1 MRSHGAG
8 ASTLVEA
15 LAGLLGG
22 EREALHAA
30 LERLSGLHGDGVRR
44 WCFVP
49 SEMLRSKSGSGNE
62 WAAPRASASRLFW
75 RVRVDAKISSARA
88 AGADFL
94 TRRQT
99 IAFRV
104 ASSPCAR
111 QYPHSSSKM
120 ARRVARSSVSAS
132 KPRTARKKNQKR
144 SLDAYTIAQHEV
156 GDRTKIRQHRLG
168 EALDDNPRRKRQRM
182 DDEEEDS
189 EEDDHLSNPRKK
201 TAKGRFDQ
209 LDVSEGSDSEGN
221 TWRMG
226 EVDEDDDSDI
236 DSDEAFDESDEE
248 RFADFTFRGSSTNKE
263 KKGKGKGKPAKPVDE
278 DGDIDLD
285 EEEEEEEEDSDDDS
299 LGSEAVDLAQMLDDY
314 EEEQNEAK
322 SKRKKSRKQQEDS
335 EESEDGSDEDEED
348 SEASDFQMSEDEDDD
363 KDPGKISQLQDFIS
377 TISQGVEAKKKGRVE
392 DAHEGTTPSEFGVGA
407 SQKLDIGDLLAGTND
422 PNAKKIIKMLKD
434 NKSSQRKGI
443 PGKLEAPLPK
453 RQQDRLD
460 RVAANEKAKETLE
473 RWVDTVKQNRRAE
486 HLSFPMRDPDAQEPM
501 GTKAFL
507 PLTTSQ
513 PANDLESTIQ
523 SIMEES
529 GLATGKKS
537 EEQIAEFE
545 ELQTNKMPIE
555 EVMAR
560 RAELRKARDL
570 LFREEVRSKRLKKI
584 KSKSYRR
591 VHRKERERLE
601 EQERQ
606 ALVEAGV
613 DISDEEKEHNDRRR
627 AEERM
632 GAKHRENK
640 WARSIKATGRAAW
653 DDDARD
659 GLNEMARRNEELRRR
674 IEGKDVRDEDDDA
687 TDISSESDDDDLDA
701 GEARRLKRQLDRV
714 DAQDDQAEGGG
725 LSKLASL
732 KFMQRA
738 EAAQKA
744 QNDEDIERMRRKLAA
759 EDGESEDEDFDQP
772 QSIGRKVFGSSGN
785 KATQPAKKPV
795 RNEFEEQP
803 GSDEEA
809 EADDEVKFVL
819 DNKDQAP
826 KSRNQQTA
834 SRNKDRVRK
843 PLVARQPSEEPQ
855 ENAWLAAPSKE
866 NKKSKSKSRQAT
878 SSGLAPTLDVV
889 LDKKKLDK
897 SRQPKAKAI
906 EASAPADADG
916 WTTVTYRNQEA
927 SDDESDKEPENPFVL
942 KKESLVEKAFAG
954 DEVADTFESEKRAVE
969 EEEGDK
975 IVDNTLPGWGNWAGE
990 GLSKRDKKHNT
1001 GRRFL
1006 TKEKGVEKD
1015 KRKDAKL
1022 KNVIINEKR
1031 VKKNA
1036 KYLASSLPFPHESR
1050 QVYESTLRR
1059 PLGPE
1064 FNTKEVFQ
1072 DSTKPRVMVKPGVVI
1087 KPLAKPLV

>member
-1 MRSHGAG
+1 
-8 ASTLVEA
+8 
-15 LAGLLGG
+15 
-22 EREALHAA
+22 
-30 LERLSGLHGDGVRR
+30 
-44 WCFVP
+44 
-49 SEMLRSKSGSGNE
+49 
-62 WAAPRASASRLFW
+62 
-75 RVRVDAKISSARA
+75 
-88 AGADFL
+88 
-94 TRRQT
+94 
-99 IAFRV
+99 
-104 ASSPCAR
+104 
-111 QYPHSSSKM
+111 M
-120 ARRVARSSVSAS
+120 ARRVARSSVSTS

-144 SLDAYTIAQHEV
+144 SLDAFTIAEREV

-168 EALDDNPRRKRQRM
+168 EALDDNPRRKRQRI
-182 DDEEEDS
+182 DDEDEDS
-189 EEDDHLSNPRKK
+189 EEDERPSNPRKK
-201 TAKGRFDQ
+201 AAKGRFDE

-248 RFADFTFRGSSTNKE
+248 RFADFTFRGSSTNNG
-263 KKGKGKGKPAKPVDE
+263 KKDKRKPTKSVDA
-278 DGDIDLD
+278 DGDIDLEED
-285 EEEEEEEEDSDDDS
+285 EEEAEEDSDDES
-299 LGSEAVDLAQMLDDY
+299 LGSDAVDLAQMLDDY
-314 EEEQNEAK
+314 EKEQNQAK
-322 SKRKKSRKQQEDS
+322 SKDKKSRKQQEAS
-335 EESEDGSDEDEED
+335 EESEGSDSDEDEEEEE
-348 SEASDFQMSEDEDDD
+348 SEASDFQMSEDETDD

-377 TISQGVEAKKKGRVE
+377 TISQGADAKNNKSRVV
-392 DAHEGTTPSEFGVGA
+392 DVHEGTAPSEFGVGA

-434 NKSSQRKGI
+434 NKSSRRKGI

-453 RQQDRLD
+453 RQQDKLD
-460 RVAANEKAKETLE
+460 RIAANEKAKETLE

-486 HLSFPMRDPDAQEPM
+486 HISFPIKDPDAQEPM
-501 GTKAFL
+501 GTKALL
-507 PLTTSQ
+507 PLTTAA

-523 SIMEES
+523 SIMVES
-529 GLATGKKS
+529 GLATGKKA
-537 EEQIAEFE
+537 EDQIAEFE

-555 EVMAR
+555 EVIAR

-606 ALVEAGV
+606 ALAEAGV
-613 DISDEEKEHNDRRR
+613 DISDEERERNDRRR

-632 GAKHRENK
+632 GAKHRESK
-640 WARSIKATGRAAW
+640 WAKGVKATGRAAW

-659 GLNEMARRNEELRRR
+659 GLTEMARRSEELRRR
-674 IEGKDVRDEDDDA
+674 IEGKDVRGEDDDVS
-687 TDISSESDDDDLDA
+687 DISSESDADDDEDLDA
-701 GEARRLKRQLDRV
+701 GEARSLRRQLDRV
-714 DAQDDQAEGGG
+714 DEQDPTESGG

-738 EAAQKA
+738 EGAQKA
-744 QNDEDIERMRRKLAA
+744 RNDEDIERMRRELAA
-759 EDGESEDEDFDQP
+759 EDGEDEEEEEYDQA
-772 QSIGRKVFGSSGN
+772 QSIGRKVFGPSSN
-785 KATQPAKKPV
+785 KPTQSAKKIT

-803 GSDEEA
+803 GSDEEM
-809 EADDEVKFVL
+809 EAGDEVKFIL
-819 DNKDQAP
+819 DNKDQP
-826 KSRNQQTA
+826 SNSRKQQTA
-834 SRNKDRVRK
+834 STVRDRNRN
-843 PLVARQPSEEPQ
+843 PLAAARQPSEEPQ
-855 ENAWLAAPSKE
+855 ENAWLVGPSKE
-866 NKKSKSKSRQAT
+866 DKKSKSKSREAT
-878 SSGLAPTLDVV
+878 SSGLAPTLEDVSDNRPS
-889 LDKKKLDK
+889 DKPK
-897 SRQPKAKAI
+897 QAKAKAT
-906 EASAPADADG
+906 EAPAPTDADG
-916 WTTVTYRNQEA
+916 WTTVTYRTQEA
-927 SDDESDKEPENPFVL
+927 SDDESEHEPTNPFVL

-954 DEVADTFESEKRAVE
+954 DEVADTFELEKRAVE

-975 IVDNTLPGWGNWAGE
+975 IIDNTLPGWGSWAGE
-990 GLSKRDKKHNT
+990 GLSKRDKKRKP

-1006 TKEKGVEKD
+1006 TTEKGVEKD

-1036 KYLASSLPFPHESR
+1036 KYLASSLPFPHQSK

>member
-1 MRSHGAG
+1 
-8 ASTLVEA
+8 
-15 LAGLLGG
+15 
-22 EREALHAA
+22 
-30 LERLSGLHGDGVRR
+30 
-44 WCFVP
+44 
-49 SEMLRSKSGSGNE
+49 
-62 WAAPRASASRLFW
+62 
-75 RVRVDAKISSARA
+75 
-88 AGADFL
+88 
-94 TRRQT
+94 
-99 IAFRV
+99 
-104 ASSPCAR
+104 
-111 QYPHSSSKM
+111 M

-132 KPRTARKKNQKR
+132 KPKTARKKNHKR
-144 SLDAYTIAQHEV
+144 NLDAFAIAEREV

-168 EALDDNPRRKRQRM
+168 EAEDDNPRRKRQRM
-182 DDEEEDS
+182 ESDDE
-189 EEDDHLSNPRKK
+189 DDDDEPRTSNPRKK
-201 TAKGRFDQ
+201 AAKGRFDE
-209 LDVSEGSDSEGN
+209 LDVSEGSDSDGN

-248 RFADFTFRGSSTNKE
+248 RFADFTFRGSSTQD
-263 KKGKGKGKPAKPVDE
+263 KKSKKKAAKPVDE

-285 EEEEEEEEDSDDDS
+285 EDEEQSEEDSDDDS
-299 LGSEAVDLAQMLDDY
+299 LGSDAVDLAQMLDDY
-314 EEEQNEAK
+314 EEEQNKAK
-322 SKRKKSRKQQEDS
+322 SKGKKTRKQQD
-335 EESEDGSDEDEED
+335 SDESDDDAEEEEDDKDED
-348 SEASDFQMSEDEDDD
+348 SEASDFQMSDGEDDD
-363 KDPGKISQLQDFIS
+363 RDPGKISQLQDFIS
-377 TISQGVEAKKKGRVE
+377 TISHGNDAKNKKGRVQ
-392 DAHEGTTPSEFGVGA
+392 DAHEGSAPSEFGVGA

-434 NKSSQRKGI
+434 SKPSKNKGI

-453 RQQDRLD
+453 RQQDKLD

-473 RWVDTVKQNRRAE
+473 RWVDTIKQNRRAE
-486 HLSFPMRDPDAQEPM
+486 HLSFPIRDPDAQEPM
-501 GTKAFL
+501 GSKILL
-507 PLTTSQ
+507 PLTTAK

-537 EEQIAEFE
+537 EEQLAEFE

-606 ALVEAGV
+606 ALAEAGV
-613 DISDEEKEHNDRRR
+613 DISDDERERNDRRR

-632 GAKHRENK
+632 GAKHRESK
-640 WARSIKATGRAAW
+640 WAKSMKATGRAAW

-674 IEGKDVRDEDDDA
+674 IEGKDVRDEDGDA
-687 TDISSESDDDDLDA
+687 TDLTSESDADDDDDSDA
-701 GEARRLKRQLDRV
+701 GDVRRLKRQLDRV
-714 DAQDDQAEGGG
+714 DAQNSANAGG
-725 LSKLASL
+725 LSKLAGL

-744 QNDEDIERMRRKLAA
+744 RNDEDTERIRRELAT
-759 EDGESEDEDFDQP
+759 EDGEDEEGEDDDQP
-772 QSIGRKVFGSSGN
+772 QSTGRKVFGPSSN
-785 KATQPAKKPV
+785 KPAQPIRKPI

-803 GSDEEA
+803 GSDDEA
-809 EADDEVKFVL
+809 DADDEVKFVL
-819 DNKDQAP
+819 DNKDQ
-826 KSRNQQTA
+826 SSA
-834 SRNKDRVRK
+834 SRKKQPALKNGDRNRK
-843 PLVARQPSEEPQ
+843 APAARQQSEEP
-855 ENAWLAAPSKE
+855 EDNPWIEATTKD
-866 NKKSKSKSRQAT
+866 KKLKSKSRQAT
-878 SSGLAPTLDVV
+878 SSGLEPTLDVV
-889 LDKKKLDK
+889 SGSKTSDETK
-897 SRQPKAKAI
+897 RPKAKAI
-906 EASAPADADG
+906 EAPAPADADG
-916 WTTVTYRNQEA
+916 WTTVTYRNQEG
-927 SDDESDKEPENPFVL
+927 SDDESDQEPENPFVL
-942 KKESLVEKAFAG
+942 RKESLVEKAFAG
-954 DEVADTFESEKRAVE
+954 DEVANTFEAEKRAIE
-969 EEEGDK
+969 EDEGDK
-975 IVDNTLPGWGNWAGE
+975 IIDNTLPGWGSWTGNGV
-990 GLSKRDKKHNT
+990 SKRDKKRNT
-1001 GRRFL
+1001 GRFL
-1006 TKEKGVEKD
+1006 TTQKGVDKE

-1022 KNVIINEKR
+1022 KNVVINEKR

-1036 KYLASSLPFPHESR
+1036 KYLASSLPFPHQSK